1 MINLFLFL
9 SPVALLISLFLISS
23 NTVVHATVFAWKGE
37 GGALHLSNDPEAV
50 PEVHRTSAQQ
60 FTSKLAGKAGA
71 GESSASFSSSTAN
84 RTNNCL

>member
-37 GGALHLSNDPEAV
+37 GGALHFSNDPEAV
-50 PEVHRTSAQQ
+50 PEAHRTSAQQ
-60 FTSKLAGKAGA
+60 FTSKLAGKVAPENPA
-71 GESSASFSSSTAN
+71 WLLLLQ
-84 RTNNCL
+84 C